1 MKVLF
6 CQPSSKKSAVSGPER
21 QTVQVGRALR
31 QRGHEVEIGI
41 LLINREDPASDTTLG
56 KLASQ
61 YGIPTASLSIR
72 GRYHLFGAL
81 LAFRR
86 FVAEH
91 CPDVVC
97 VAGYWA
103 DILSALT
110 RCAPSVVITRGW
122 TRQDAKVRIYEW
134 IDRLLLR
141 RHCVVVTVS
150 PQQREEVLGLGV
162 PAERVRYIPNGID
175 AESLPPPYTQA
186 TLRDIADG
194 TSGRWWIGIVG
205 RLSVEK
211 GHRYALQSLAR
222 VRDKVEGVR
231 LLIVGDGA
239 ERDNL
244 QRLAEE
250 LGVSSLT
257 CFTGERSDARQI
269 IGALDLLVLPSLTE
283 GIPNVVLEAFAYRTP
298 VVATAVGGV
307 PELVKHG
314 ETGWLVP
321 PRDPSALAQAIVEA
335 LSNPEEARRRADN
348 AYKHLMEHFTVE
360 KQVDAWERALQAAV
374 ENWRRGK
381 KR

>member
-41 LLINREDPASDTTLG
+41 LLVERPEPAEQTTLG
-56 KLASQ
+56 MLARQ
-61 YGIPTASLSIR
+61 HNIPVSGLPVRAR
-72 GRYHLFGAL
+72 FDLFRSVRE
-81 LAFRR
+81 FRE
-86 FVAEH
+86 FVLRLQPE
-91 CPDVVC
+91 VVC
-97 VAGYWA
+97 AQSYRAG
-103 DILSALT
+103 IVSALA
-110 RCAPSVVITRGW
+110 RCAPTVAWTAGW
-122 TRQDAKVRIYEW
+122 TSVNLKVRLYEW
-134 IDRLLLR
+134 LDRQLLR
-141 RHCVVVTVS
+141 RHGAVVIVS
-150 PQQREEVLGLGV
+150 EAQRQEVLAVGV
-162 PAERVRYIPNGID
+162 PADRVFRIPTVVDFEQIP
-175 AESLPPPYTQA
+175 EPYN
-186 TLRDIADG
+186 RG
-194 TSGRWWIGIVG
+194 HVRWQLGLVGEPRLIGVVA
-205 RLSVEK
+205 RLSAEK

-283 GIPNVVLEAFAYRTP
+283 GIPNVVLEAFAYRVP